1 MFFASHPS
9 VYTLPGTWEPQPDVV
24 FDPTY
29 LLASA
34 AVVFATAAIISVIS
48 IKQKRKR
55 AQLTYYFIMKE
66 FDYDLDYKS
75 LDFSNAKTRKLYR
88 IGRGEQGVLL
98 VRPYTNDI
106 CAHWRFKTP
115 DEAVRSSNKI
125 FAMYLDYRDGKDFI
139 GMDMCR
145 KFLEMGF
152 TRARRYA
159 NHNSGRK
166 YKKGTKEILPQE
178 EDHMTSKYA
187 ESARIFKK
195 VRDIVAKSETYV
207 TMRKSWRLEE

>member
-1 MFFASHPS
+1 
-9 VYTLPGTWEPQPDVV
+9 
-24 FDPTY
+24 
-29 LLASA
+29 
-34 AVVFATAAIISVIS
+34 
-48 IKQKRKR
+48 
-55 AQLTYYFIMKE
+55 MKE

-75 LDFSNAKTRKLYR
+75 LDFTDEETRKLYR

-115 DEAVRSSNKI
+115 KI
-125 FAMYLDYRDGKDFI
+125 AMMSAHTIFDMYLDYLEEEDFI

-166 YKKGTKEILPQE
+166 YDSEGNVRPQE
-178 EDHMTSKYA
+178 PDHATSKYA
-187 ESARIFKK
+187 KSATIFKR
-195 VRDIVAKSETYV
+195 VRDMVAKNDIYV
-207 TMRKSWRLEE
+207 TMRKQWRASE

>member
-1 MFFASHPS
+1 
-9 VYTLPGTWEPQPDVV
+9 
-24 FDPTY
+24 
-29 LLASA
+29 
-34 AVVFATAAIISVIS
+34 
-48 IKQKRKR
+48 
-55 AQLTYYFIMKE
+55 MKE

-75 LDFSNAKTRKLYR
+75 LAFTDEEIRKLYR

-106 CAHWRFKTP
+106 CSHWRFKTP
-115 DEAVRSSNKI
+115 QEAVVSSNKI
-125 FAMYLDYRDGKDFI
+125 YAMYLDYKDEKDFI

-166 YKKGTKEILPQE
+166 YKKGTKEVLPQE
-178 EDHMTSKYA
+178 EDHATSKYA
-187 ESARIFKK
+187 QSAGIFKK
-195 VRDIVAKSETYV
+195 VRDVVAKSEIYV
-207 TMRKSWRLEE
+207 TMRKQWRSSE

>member
-1 MFFASHPS
+1 
-9 VYTLPGTWEPQPDVV
+9 
-24 FDPTY
+24 
-29 LLASA
+29 
-34 AVVFATAAIISVIS
+34 
-48 IKQKRKR
+48 
-55 AQLTYYFIMKE
+55 MKE
-66 FDYDLDYKS
+66 FDYDLDYKR
-75 LDFSNAKTRKLYR
+75 LDFTDEETRKLYR

-115 DEAVRSSNKI
+115 QIAIESAHKI
-125 FAMYLDYRDGKDFI
+125 FDMYMDYFEEKDFI

-159 NHNSGRK
+159 NHNTGRK
-166 YKKGTKEILPQE
+166 YKKGTRDILPQE

-187 ESARIFKK
+187 VSARIFKG
-195 VRDIVAKSETYV
+195 VRDIVAKSEDYV
-207 TMRKSWRLEE
+207 RMRKQWRASE

>member
-1 MFFASHPS
+1 
-9 VYTLPGTWEPQPDVV
+9 
-24 FDPTY
+24 
-29 LLASA
+29 
-34 AVVFATAAIISVIS
+34 
-48 IKQKRKR
+48 
-55 AQLTYYFIMKE
+55 MKE

-75 LDFSNAKTRKLYR
+75 LDFSHEETRKLYR

-115 DEAVRSSNKI
+115 HELGPSNKI

-139 GMDMCR
+139 EDMCR
-145 KFLEMGF
+145 KFLEMDLPE
-152 TRARRYA
+152 TRRYA

-195 VRDIVAKSETYV
+195 VRDIVAKSDTYV
-207 TMRKSWRLEE
+207 KMRKNWRSEE

>member
-1 MFFASHPS
+1 
-9 VYTLPGTWEPQPDVV
+9 
-24 FDPTY
+24 
-29 LLASA
+29 
-34 AVVFATAAIISVIS
+34 
-48 IKQKRKR
+48 
-55 AQLTYYFIMKE
+55 MKE
-66 FDYDLDYKS
+66 FDYDLDYKE
-75 LDFSNAKTRKLYR
+75 LDFSIKENRKLYR

-98 VRPYTNDI
+98 VRPYTNII
-106 CAHWRFKTP
+106 CNYWRFKTP
-115 DEAVRSSNKI
+115 KIAVQSANKI
-125 FAMYLDYRDGKDFI
+125 FSMFLDYRDAGDFI

-187 ESARIFKK
+187 ESARIFKH
-195 VRDIVAKSETYV
+195 VRDIVAKSEDYV
-207 TMRKSWRLEE
+207 RMRKEWRASE

>member
-1 MFFASHPS
+1 
-9 VYTLPGTWEPQPDVV
+9 
-24 FDPTY
+24 
-29 LLASA
+29 
-34 AVVFATAAIISVIS
+34 
-48 IKQKRKR
+48 
-55 AQLTYYFIMKE
+55 MKE
-66 FDYDLDYKS
+66 FNYEIDYKS
-75 LDFSNAKTRKLYR
+75 LDFTNEETRKLYR

-115 DEAVRSSNKI
+115 NEAIVSVNKI
-125 FAMYLDYRDGKDFI
+125 HDMYLEYEVQKDFI

-166 YKKGTKEILPQE
+166 YKKGTKEVLPQE
-178 EDHMTSKYA
+178 KDHATSKYA
-187 ESARIFKK
+187 QSAGIFKK
-195 VRDIVAKSETYV
+195 IRDIVAKSDTYV
-207 TMRKSWRLEE
+207 TMRKEWRSNE